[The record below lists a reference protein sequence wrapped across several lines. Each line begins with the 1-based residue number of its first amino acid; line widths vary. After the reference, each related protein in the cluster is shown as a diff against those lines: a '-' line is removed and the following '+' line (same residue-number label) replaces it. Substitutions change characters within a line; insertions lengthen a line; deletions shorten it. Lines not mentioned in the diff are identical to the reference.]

1 MHGVVYNWGSS
12 VRNRPMGRGERLLAF
27 AIRVCITAIGVWVA
41 AWLIGGIRLDGLGTT
56 LFVAFTLGLLNAY
69 LKPLL
74 VVGTFPLLIMTL
86 GIGLIVVNT
95 ALLGLTAWTVG
106 KFTGNFAIDGFWSAF
121 WGAVVISIVSFCITR
136 FVNPKDIARNV
147 AGR

>member
-1 MHGVVYNWGSS
+1 MHGVVYNWTGAGRS
-12 VRNRPMGRGERLLAF
+12 RPAGRGERMVAF
-27 AIRVCITAIGVWVA
+27 AIRVVITAVAVWVA

-74 VVGTFPLLIMTL
+74 VFGTFPLLIMTL

-106 KFTGNFAIDGFWSAF
+106 KFTDNFAIDGFWTAF
-121 WGAVVISIVSFCITR
+121 WGAVVISIVNFFITR
-136 FVNPKDIARNV
+136 LVNPKDIARNV
-147 AGR
+147 ARR